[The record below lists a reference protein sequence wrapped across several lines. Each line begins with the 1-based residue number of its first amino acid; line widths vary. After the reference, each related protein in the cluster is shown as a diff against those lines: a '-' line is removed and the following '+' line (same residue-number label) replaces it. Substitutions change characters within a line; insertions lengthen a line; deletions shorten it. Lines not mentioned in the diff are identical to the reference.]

1 MGPATSLMHPGST
14 SEDPDPSDYFSG
26 LLICMCPCSEVSGY
40 PIVAMLSRP
49 QNCILQ
55 GHKAAYITEPALC
68 RSKAK
73 NAQEAHEAI
82 RPTKPGRLPDQ
93 AQLPKGSQLARLYS
107 LIWARALASQMRSAS
122 LLQVPA
128 LLLTLWQWHSLPL
141 AWVRY

>member
-1 MGPATSLMHPGST
+1 MAPPTSLMHPEPT
-14 SEDPDPSDYFSG
+14 SEHSDPAACFFD
-26 LLICMCPCSEVSGY
+26 LLKCSCLSTEVCGA
-40 PIVAMLSRP
+40 VKLAMSSRLYHH
-49 QNCILQ
+49 ILQ
-55 GHKAAYITEPALC
+55 GHKAMYVTAATLR

-93 AQLPKGSQLARLYS
+93 AQLPKGSQLAQLYS

-128 LLLTLWQWHSLPL
+128 LLLPLLYGLSL
-141 AWVRY
+141 A

>member
-1 MGPATSLMHPGST
+1 
-14 SEDPDPSDYFSG
+14 
-26 LLICMCPCSEVSGY
+26 
-40 PIVAMLSRP
+40 MLSMLYHICKSIFAMCVTAP
-49 QNCILQ
+49 M
-55 GHKAAYITEPALC
+55 LC

-93 AQLPKGSQLARLYS
+93 AQLPKGFQLARLYS

-128 LLLTLWQWHSLPL
+128 LLLSHLHGPTL
-141 AWVRY
+141 